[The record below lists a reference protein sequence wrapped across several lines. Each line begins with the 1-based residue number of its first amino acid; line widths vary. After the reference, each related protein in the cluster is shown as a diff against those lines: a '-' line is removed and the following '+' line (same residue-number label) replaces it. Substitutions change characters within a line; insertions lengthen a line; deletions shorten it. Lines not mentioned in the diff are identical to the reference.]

1 MLAEREGRMNS
12 IALPRRRLFFGAL
25 LVLCAALMHS
35 GNPAKQASF
44 DTPEVSVPQAIALI
58 DSGALV
64 IDVRERSVSAGSH
77 LPGAL
82 LIPLEVVAAHLSKME
97 LAKAQSIV
105 VYCNQGTGRGPAAV
119 QALAEA
125 GFTNVVN
132 LQAGIEGWR
141 GAGMPTTKS

>member
-1 MLAEREGRMNS
+1 MLTPKGSERMNS
-12 IALPRRRLFFGAL
+12 IALPRHWLFFGSL
-25 LVLCAALMHS
+25 LVFATVIAHS
-35 GNPAKQASF
+35 GGPAKQAA
-44 DTPEVSVPQAIALI
+44 PGVSVPEAIALI

-82 LIPLEVVAAHLSKME
+82 LIPLEVVAAHLSRME
-97 LAKAQSIV
+97 LAKAHTIV
-105 VYCNQGTGRGPAAV
+105 VYCNQGAGRGPAAV
-119 QALAEA
+119 QALTQA

-141 GAGMPTTKS
+141 AAGLPTAKS

>member
-1 MLAEREGRMNS
+1 V
-12 IALPRRRLFFGAL
+12 AL
-25 LVLCAALMHS
+25 L
-35 GNPAKQASF
+35 GF
-44 DTPEVSVPQAIALI
+44 TPGISLFQAIALI

-82 LIPLEVVAAHLSKME
+82 LIPLEVVAAQLSRME
-97 LAKAQSIV
+97 LAKTQTIV
-105 VYCNQGTGRGPAAV
+105 VYCNQGTGRGPVAV
-119 QALAEA
+119 QALAGA

-141 GAGMPTTKS
+141 GAGMPTLKS

>member
-1 MLAEREGRMNS
+1 MNS
-12 IALPRRRLFFGAL
+12 IALPRHWVFFASLLLFAAV
-25 LVLCAALMHS
+25 LVHS
-35 GNPAKQASF
+35 GGPAKQAAF
-44 DTPEVSVPQAIALI
+44 DSPGISVPEAIALI
-58 DSGALV
+58 DADALV

-97 LAKAQSIV
+97 LSRAQTIV
-105 VYCNQGTGRGPAAV
+105 VYCNQGAGRGPAAV
-119 QALAEA
+119 QALKQA

-141 GAGMPTTKS
+141 AAGMPTAKS

>member
-1 MLAEREGRMNS
+1 MNS
-12 IALPRRRLFFGAL
+12 LALPRHWLFFGSL
-25 LVLCAALMHS
+25 LVFATVIAYS
-35 GNPAKQASF
+35 GGPAKQAAF
-44 DTPEVSVPQAIALI
+44 DSPGVSVPDAIALI

-82 LIPLEVVAAHLSKME
+82 LIPLEVVAAHLSRME
-97 LAKAQSIV
+97 LAKAHTIV
-105 VYCNQGTGRGPAAV
+105 VYCNQGAGRGPAAV
-119 QALAEA
+119 QALTQA

-141 GAGMPTTKS
+141 AAGLPTAKS

>member
-1 MLAEREGRMNS
+1 MNS
-12 IALPRRRLFFGAL
+12 IALPRPWLFLGAL
-25 LVLCAALMHS
+25 LVFCAVLMQS
-35 GNPAKQASF
+35 GPARQASF
-44 DTPEVSVPQAIALI
+44 DTPGVSVSQAIVLI

-97 LAKAQSIV
+97 LAKAQTIV

-141 GAGMPTTKS
+141 GAGMPTVKS